1 MENTFWSKKVQ
12 STEVLDTSR
21 KEKFNENNRKLW
33 FNLLHIR
40 SNLKILEVG
49 CGSGHFTNMIKRY
62 FPSCQVYG
70 VDLDANHIKFAQNE
84 CKKSNIDV
92 NYQVADV
99 KNLPFEDDSF
109 DIVFSHTL
117 VEHLPFDDFIKDQKR
132 VLKSGGKLIIMRVD
146 MVKKND
152 KPFMYLEDEIN
163 KVYSTFNFPQDVKVC
178 GYLEDPDMTMQRL
191 NQYNFKKIKF
201 SYDRIIYYM
210 PDVENKKVAI
220 SQIEKNYQTKL
231 SYALFETERCNVD
244 AETKENLVNLLKS
257 QYEVRLRLLNSNKKI
272 FDFQSSLLITISA
285 EK

>member
-1 MENTFWSKKVQ
+1 
-12 STEVLDTSR
+12 
-21 KEKFNENNRKLW
+21 
-33 FNLLHIR
+33 
-40 SNLKILEVG
+40 
-49 CGSGHFTNMIKRY
+49 MIKRY

-117 VEHLPFDDFIKDQKR
+117 VEHLPFDDFIKEQKR

-201 SYDRIIYYM
+201 SYDRIVYYM
-210 PDVENKKVAI
+210 PDVANKKVAI

-257 QYEVRLRLLNSNKKI
+257 QYEERLRLLNSNKKI